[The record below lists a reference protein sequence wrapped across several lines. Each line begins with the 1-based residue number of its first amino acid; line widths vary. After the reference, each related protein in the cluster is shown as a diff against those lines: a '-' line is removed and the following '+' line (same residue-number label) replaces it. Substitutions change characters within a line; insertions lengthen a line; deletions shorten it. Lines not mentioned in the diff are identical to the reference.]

1 METKNT
7 EKETM
12 EDVNEMMNKIMVQ
25 CPVHKVNFQ
34 FECPQTIAG
43 MYLLTMPKA
52 EDILHDMVDL
62 DKVTNSTALFFAPR
76 HIGET
81 AQLVYGML
89 VILEQNKW
97 ISKQDVYFMIDSILE
112 MPSPCRY
119 EKFKS
124 FLQDNVLDKMT
135 KVPENI
141 LKNVEYII
149 MNIWFV
155 PYGKVDDIARVGIKE
170 FNSHKGDNNE

>member
-7 EKETM
+7 EKEAM
-12 EDVNEMMNKIMVQ
+12 ENVNKMVNKIMVQ
-25 CPVHKVNFQ
+25 CPVHKVNFE

-52 EDILHDMVDL
+52 EDIIHDMVDL
-62 DKVTNSTALFFAPR
+62 DKVSNSTALFFAPR

-81 AQLVYGML
+81 AQLIYGML

-97 ISKQDVYFMIDSILE
+97 ISKQDVNIIIDSI
-112 MPSPCRY
+112 MDIPSPCRY
-119 EKFKS
+119 ERFKS
-124 FLQDNVLDKMT
+124 FLQDNVLSKLAN
-135 KVPENI
+135 VPKKILDNI
-141 LKNVEYII
+141 EYVI

-155 PYGKVDDIARVGIKE
+155 PYGKIDEIAKAGIEE
-170 FNSHKGDNNE
+170 FKSHTGDNNE

>member
-155 PYGKVDDIARVGIKE
+155 PYGKVDDIARAGIKE